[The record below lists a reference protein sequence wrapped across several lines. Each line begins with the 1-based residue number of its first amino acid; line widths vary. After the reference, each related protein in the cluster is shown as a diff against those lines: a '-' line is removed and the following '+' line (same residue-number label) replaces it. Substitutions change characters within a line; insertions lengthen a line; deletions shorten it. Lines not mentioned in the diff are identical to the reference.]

1 MDKKTLS
8 AAVLIASLLVAA
20 CASKG
25 AKSDPTVGTR
35 VLDCVIAQ
43 KEQDSAG
50 SSGAS
55 SYRGTGNYY
64 FVFET
69 KEGDATAHYRIEVT
83 RVQFQR
89 YQEGDHVRITMNNSM
104 LVDIRPA
111 D

>member
-1 MDKKTLS
+1 MDRKTLS
-8 AAVLIASLLVAA
+8 AAVLMASLLLAA

-25 AKSDPTVGTR
+25 GKTDNTVGTR

-55 SYRGTGNYY
+55 GYRGTGNYY

-69 KEGDATAHYRIEVT
+69 KEGEATAHYRIEVT

-89 YQEGDHVRITMNNSM
+89 FQEGDHVRITLNNSL
-104 LVDIRPA
+104 LVDIRSL